1 MTRRILI
8 LDLKDDPELIA
19 AYEAHHGPGAV
30 PEAIVR
36 SIRDSGI
43 EEMEIYR
50 SGNRLVMVMETGPGF
65 DPAAKAAADAADPA
79 VIAWEELMDRYQQ
92 RLPWAPPA
100 TKWFEAERI
109 FALSEQSGGGRG
121 PGAAS
126 NDTF

>member
-1 MTRRILI
+1 VTRRVLI
-8 LDLKDDPELIA
+8 LDLKDDAALIA
-19 AYEAHHGPGAV
+19 AYEAHHGLGAV

-36 SIRDSGI
+36 SIRAAGI

-65 DPAAKAAADAADPA
+65 DPEAKAAADATDPA
-79 VIAWEELMDRYQQ
+79 VIAWEDLMDRYQQ
-92 RLPWAPPA
+92 RLPWAPPG
-100 TKWFEAERI
+100 TKWLEATRI
-109 FALSEQSGGGRG
+109 FALAEQFGGAVD